1 MDIGDIIS
9 WIVVGA
15 VAGVIAKL
23 LMPGKDPGGCVITIV
38 LGIVGAVLAGYLAHL
53 LRIADETKAVGDRGF
68 LTKVAFGVVGAII
81 ILAVYRLIAG
91 RRA

>member
-23 LMPGKDPGGCVITIV
+23 LMPGKDPGGCIITIV

-53 LRIADETKAVGDRGF
+53 LKISDETQKVGDRGF

-81 ILAVYRLIAG
+81 ILGVYRLIAG

>member
-1 MDIGDIIS
+1 MEIGDIIS

-38 LGIVGAVLAGYLAHL
+38 LGIIGAVLAGYLAHL
-53 LRIADETKAVGDRGF
+53 LRISDETKSVGDRGF
-68 LTKVAFGVVGAII
+68 LTKIAFGVVGAIL